1 VSGSLS
7 GDPAPARQAP
17 PIPRRRSGLLVAVA
31 AAVLALDQLTKL
43 WAVKAL
49 ADGPKALVGGIRL
62 NLTHNT
68 AGAFGL
74 GGAAVPFLALG
85 ALALVVAMAVTGA
98 TRRPAL
104 AAAVGLVLGGAVGNL
119 ADRVFRDPG
128 LLRGAVVD
136 FVDLRFWP
144 VFNLADAAI
153 TCGCIL
159 LLVLGWKAEE

>member
-1 VSGSLS
+1 MSGSLS
-7 GDPAPARQAP
+7 GDPAPAPPAP
-17 PIPRRRSGLLVAVA
+17 PIARRRTGLLLAVA
-31 AAVLALDQLTKL
+31 ATILALDQLTKL
-43 WAVKAL
+43 WAVNAL
-49 ADGPKALVGGIRL
+49 ADGPKELVGGIRF

-85 ALALVVAMAVTGA
+85 ALALVVAMAATGA

-128 LLRGAVVD
+128 VLRGAVVD
-136 FVDLRFWP
+136 FVDLRVWP

-153 TCGCIL
+153 TTGCIL
-159 LLVLGWKAEE
+159 LLVFGWKAEG